1 MKDVAIG
8 ASLRKEIVVADEHL
22 ACQVGS
28 GNVSVYATPMMLAL
42 MEGAAAELLASFL
55 EGDETS
61 VGSRIESTHLA
72 PTPAGMKVTASA
84 EILSVQGRQVRF
96 RISASDESGLIG
108 EGSHD
113 RVVVLKSRFEE
124 KAQAKAAEK
133 LCT

>member
-61 VGSRIESTHLA
+61 VASVVWFSTSFTNIFFFHIKNSRPDA
-72 PTPAGMKVTASA
+72 PP
-84 EILSVQGRQVRF
+84 
-96 RISASDESGLIG
+96 
-108 EGSHD
+108 
-113 RVVVLKSRFEE
+113 
-124 KAQAKAAEK
+124 
-133 LCT
+133 